1 MPVSAASTS
10 HTWNSSNHYQPL
22 TLSLSDISCTLAMAA
37 LCIRA
42 CISQYQSKAA
52 NNDVPSTAWIMHF
65 KAGLQWEIG
74 VSD

>member
-10 HTWNSSNHYQPL
+10 HTQNSGNHYQPL
-22 TLSLSDISCTLAMAA
+22 TLSLSNISCTLAMAA
-37 LCIRA
+37 SRIRA
-42 CISQYQSKAA
+42 CISQYQSEAA
-52 NNDVPSTAWIMHF
+52 NNNVPSTAQIMHF